1 MSIRYGTR
9 HGNAGA
15 RVTRLTQLGVLAI
28 AAVLFS
34 TETAHAFCRSST
46 CRNTAKSTCPTDDDG
61 CPSTGAK
68 LFWPTSCLTF
78 AMNARGTESLD
89 PGQTRD
95 VIQKSFATWSNVACA
110 EGGYASLTFGEH
122 DPVPCA
128 KSGFNDPGRNV
139 NLVMFQDSD
148 WNYRGID
155 GTIAKTSV
163 TFNDKTGEIYDA
175 DIEVNA
181 AFNTLTIT
189 EGPVGAEYDL
199 QSVLTHEIGHFIGIA
214 HSPDPTAV
222 MYSTYPPGSI
232 NRELSPD
239 DVDAVCAAYP
249 PGATRPCNTEP
260 VGGFGAT
267 CEAPPKD
274 DDGCSVAAPGPPS
287 SAPSSATGTTLL
299 LIGLGT
305 AIAARASRRT

>member
-1 MSIRYGTR
+1 MFPRYGTK
-9 HGNAGA
+9 HGSPGA
-15 RVTRLTQLGVLAI
+15 RVTPFGMLAI

-34 TETAHAFCRSST
+34 TGDARAFCRSTT
-46 CRNTAKSTCPTDDDG
+46 CRNTAKTTCPTDDDG

-95 VIQKSFATWSNVACA
+95 VIRKSFATWSNVACA
-110 EGGYASLTFGEH
+110 EGGYATLTFGEH

-128 KSGFNDPGRNV
+128 KSGFNKSGRNV
-139 NLVMFQDSD
+139 NLVMFQDND
-148 WNYRGID
+148 WTYRGID

-163 TFNDKTGEIYDA
+163 TFDETTGEIQDA

-189 EGPVGAEYDL
+189 DDPMGVEYDL

-222 MYSTYPPGSI
+222 MYARYPPGNV
-232 NRELSPD
+232 NRELTPD

-249 PGATRPCNTEP
+249 PGATLPCNTEP

-267 CEAPPKD
+267 CEAPVE
-274 DDGCSVAAPGPPS
+274 DDGVCSVGAPGAPASDS
-287 SAPSSATGTTLL
+287 SQATTVAFV

-305 AIAARASRRT
+305 IFAARASRRT